1 VPGMTEPPRCYDVT
15 ITVDRDGSSSP
26 NPAEFAV
33 AAGATSIVSAH
44 AASQIVSDRPL
55 HDQISD
61 LFGVNESHNGRSGTL
76 AQGSAS

>member
-1 VPGMTEPPRCYDVT
+1 MVIAPR
-15 ITVDRDGSSSP
+15 

-61 LFGVNESHNGRSGTL
+61 LFGVNESHNGRSGAL
-76 AQGSAS
+76 AQGSES